1 MNKRDFFA
9 EYPTLKKKTKQ
20 AYSMSE
26 NKRNIVYK
34 YELINV
40 LFKKYNRGAKWQPIV
55 FPKYDG

>member
-26 NKRNIVYK
+26 NKINIVYK

-40 LFKKYNRGAKWQPIV
+40 LFKKYNRGAK
-55 FPKYDG
+55 